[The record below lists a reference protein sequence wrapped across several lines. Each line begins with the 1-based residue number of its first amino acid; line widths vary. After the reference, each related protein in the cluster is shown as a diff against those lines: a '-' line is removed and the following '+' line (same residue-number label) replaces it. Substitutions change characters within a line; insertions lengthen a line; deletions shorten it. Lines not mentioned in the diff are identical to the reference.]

1 MDGDSA
7 TQANE
12 TGIAIQPSE
21 IGSGSRP
28 AVAEPPK
35 TRACANC
42 ARLKM
47 KCRWPASGAGH
58 LQDTSCIRY
67 VVVREMNVNGWDDAD
82 LACPYVDAA
91 A

>member
-7 TQANE
+7 AQTNGI
-12 TGIAIQPSE
+12 GIATQSSE

-67 VVVREMNVNGWDDAD
+67 VVVRGMNVYGWIDGAD
-82 LACPYVDAA
+82 LACATI
-91 A
+91 